1 MNKNL
6 LYPVLAGSILL
17 AGCDD
22 KSLNTFDAGDVD
34 SPVVTFAPAATT
46 PALSTPNALL
56 RDPLTGKLSN
66 IPGQADSDIAASLA
80 DQDGWGLST
89 PFNIDIELPE
99 KEKFSTTISQTSLSA
114 ENAVVLFQCA
124 KGTSIQ
130 LPGLDT
136 CTSQGLTQ
144 LVAGVDYSLTAS
156 DEGIRVTPL
165 KPFEAGTGFLLGLTD
180 QVKDSFGQ
188 SITPSEQYG
197 VYTQTTGT
205 NTQTEQIIFA
215 YLSTVNIA
223 LSTATGIDAADF
235 VYSATWTSVD
245 TDAVSLAVTET
256 LASAPPAI
264 ALIVNAG
271 TLSDYILAVTG
282 EAPTGD
288 AKAVADATIVLQAQ
302 MAGAPNYLPQPT
314 PTATGI
320 EAFWAVGGESPYNRA
335 PQPDAEAF
343 LPIMPVLITIPSKD
357 LTDGFGIS
365 DVRVAQFSHG
375 ITGVKESMLSI
386 AIQAASKGIALAGI
400 DLPYHGERSFPP
412 SLPFFTPPPEDFKY
426 TITAT
431 NRGVGPQFDTDG
443 SSPGVFANLGSLR
456 SARDNVR
463 QSALDQLSL
472 RLALGNLA
480 ADPSVTAIN
489 ANLNTNDIAYIG
501 QSLGSIV
508 GITALGMSEL
518 HARANDDDA
527 LLFASASLSV
537 PGGQLGTVFGYSD
550 SFSDFTRTSLTA
562 STSFPALVAPALGY
576 TQAEGILLQAATSFD
591 PDEPAEVAAAAQAQ
605 AQVTEQLGLDPMQ
618 TQSAYGAFVAL
629 GYSSFLA
636 GFIDGAQGPVDAGDP
651 VVWATEVQDTP
662 VLVHQVIGDTV
673 IPNSTAEQGYPL
685 GGTAGVLQGLSLSK
699 TSSSLEDDE
708 GIKTFLNFPLG
719 NHGSLSGSPDDP
731 TAAEMQA
738 QFFEFVLS
746 DGTNLTVNDS
756 SVVE

>member
-1 MNKNL
+1 MNKTL
-6 LYPVLAGSILL
+6 LYPMLVGSILL

-22 KSLNTFDAGDVD
+22 KSLDKFDAGDVG
-34 SPVVTFAPAATT
+34 SPVVTFAPAAAT

-56 RDPLTGKLSN
+56 RDPSTGKLSN

-80 DQDGWGLST
+80 DQDGWGLTT

-99 KEKFSTTISQTSLSA
+99 KEKFSTTISQSSLNA
-114 ENAVVLFQCA
+114 ENAVVIFQCA

-130 LPGLDT
+130 LPVFDT
-136 CTSQGLTQ
+136 CTSQSLTQ

-197 VYTQTTGT
+197 VYTQTTGNDT
-205 NTQTEQIIFA
+205 PVEQLIFA

-223 LSTATGIDAADF
+223 LSAATGVDAADF

-245 TDAVSLAVTET
+245 TDVVSLAVTET
-256 LASAPPAI
+256 LVSAPPAI
-264 ALIVNAG
+264 ALIANAG
-271 TLSDYILAVTG
+271 SLSDYILAVTG
-282 EAPTGD
+282 EAPSGD
-288 AKAVADATIVLQAQ
+288 AKVVADATIVLQAQ

-386 AIQAASKGIALAGI
+386 AIQAASKGIALVGI

-431 NRGVGPQFDTDG
+431 NREVGPQFDTDG

-480 ADPSVTAIN
+480 LPEVAAIN
-489 ANLNTNDIAYIG
+489 PNLNTTDIAYIG

-508 GITALGMSEL
+508 GITAIGMSEL
-518 HARANDDDA
+518 HARENNDDA

-537 PGGQLGTVFGYSD
+537 PGGQLSTIFGYSD

-576 TQAEGILLQAATSFD
+576 TVTEGVLLQAATSFN
-591 PDEPAEVAAAAQAQ
+591 PDVPAEVEAAAAAQ

-618 TQSAYGAFVAL
+618 TQSAYRAFVAL

-673 IPNSTAEQGYPL
+673 IPNSTAKQGYPL

-699 TSSSLEDDE
+699 TSSSLENDE
-708 GIKTFLNFPLG
+708 GIQTFLNFPLG
-719 NHGSLSGSPDDP
+719 NHGSLSGSPADP

-738 QFFEFVLS
+738 QFFEFVRS
-746 DGTNLTVNDS
+746 DGTTLTVNDS